1 MSKNLNNKYFQK
13 DWLENPKFKTWSV
26 KASNNKY
33 AKCRHYD
40 KIFEISNMGEVALN
54 SHIRGEKHKHKMF
67 YVFLKVSLP
76 LGTLNMKK
84 QQQQKILWKENC
96 GI

>member
-13 DWLENPKFKTWSV
+13 DWLENPKLKTWSV

-67 YVFLKVSLP
+67 YVFLKVSLQ